1 MEGRGLLE
9 VAQHLPR
16 VPGCPTGGHHHLGRT
31 MKRLTLVLLTCL
43 LTAGMVLTT
52 PLAAEARK
60 KRDTP
65 GCVTR
70 AEYLAARPGATQSR
84 VKSIFDTWGAV
95 RFDNDHGYWV
105 GDWVEDGY
113 WV

>member
-1 MEGRGLLE
+1 MQGLGLL
-9 VAQHLPR
+9 VAARHLPR
-16 VPGCPTGGHHHLGRT
+16 VSRVPNAGHQHLGRT
-31 MKRLTLVLLTCL
+31 MKRLTLVLITCL
-43 LTAGMVLTT
+43 LTVGLILTT

-95 RFDNDHGYWV
+95 RFNNDHGYWV
-105 GDWVEDGY
+105 GDFVED
-113 WV
+113 